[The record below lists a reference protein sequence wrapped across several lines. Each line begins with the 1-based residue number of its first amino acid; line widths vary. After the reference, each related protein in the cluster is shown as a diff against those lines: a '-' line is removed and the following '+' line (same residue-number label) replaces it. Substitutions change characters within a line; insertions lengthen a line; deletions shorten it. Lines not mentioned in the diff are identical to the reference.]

1 MRWLLWKD
9 YRHNRLIVF
18 TTLVLLLG
26 PHLIALGVMCGG
38 PWIKIDTRHGHP
50 VYWTP
55 PKWQDIM
62 AGTSIYSVCISQL
75 AAALIGG
82 NAIAGERVDRS
93 AEFLYSLPIRRRKL
107 LASKLLLAMA
117 IAVAI
122 WLVNALIFSSIILYE
137 LGGVPIP
144 LPNPVNW
151 NFFVNR
157 DVLLVMA
164 MIATTGLTFFCIA
177 WFFSSF
183 IASPTVAIC
192 AGLITPVLLASG
204 IALVDM
210 LLAMSGLKENRLG
223 YPAAN
228 LWYLGICLTLSVVCF
243 GVGTWHYL
251 RRVEP

>member
-9 YRHNRLIVF
+9 YRHNRLIVV
-18 TTLVLLLG
+18 TALVLLLG
-26 PHLIALGVMCGG
+26 PHVIGLGVLCGG
-38 PWIKIDTRHGHP
+38 RWVKTGTHNGQA

-55 PKWQDIM
+55 NSKDVIGG
-62 AGTSIYSVCISQL
+62 ASAYSLFISQL

-107 LASKLLLAMA
+107 LASKLLLALA
-117 IAVAI
+117 IAVAV
-122 WLVNALIFSSIILYE
+122 WLVNALIFSCIILYE
-137 LGGVPIP
+137 LGGAPIP
-144 LPNPVNW
+144 PPNPVNW
-151 NFFVNR
+151 NFVNR

-192 AGLITPVLLASG
+192 AGLITPVLVASG

-210 LLAMSGLKENRLG
+210 LLAMSGLKGSRLG

-228 LWYLGICLTLSVVCF
+228 LWYLGICLTLALVCF